1 VDNSNNLVTMM
12 AGLIWV
18 AVVLGVIFY
27 AYGAICFMKIAEKTN
42 TPDGWW
48 AWVPILNVLL
58 MIKIAG
64 KPLWWILLLLVPL
77 VNLVIII
84 LIMVGICEA
93 RKKSPALVIG
103 LILPV
108 VNLVVLGYLAFS
120 D

>member
-1 VDNSNNLVTMM
+1 MDNSNNLVTMM

-27 AYGAICFMKIAEKTN
+27 AYAAICMMKIAEKTN
-42 TPDGWW
+42 TPNAWW
-48 AWVPILNVLL
+48 AWVPILQIVLL
-58 MIKIAG
+58 IQVAG
-64 KPLWWILLLLVPL
+64 KPIWWIILCFLPL
-77 VNLVIII
+77 VNLII
-84 LIMVGICEA
+84 LILIMIGVCEA